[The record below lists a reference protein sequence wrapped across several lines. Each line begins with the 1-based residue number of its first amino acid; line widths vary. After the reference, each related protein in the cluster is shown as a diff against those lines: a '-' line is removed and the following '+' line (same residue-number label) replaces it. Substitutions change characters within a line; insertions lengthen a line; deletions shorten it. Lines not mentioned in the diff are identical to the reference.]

1 MIQNLEDGINKQT
14 KIFRVQNTEYKKEI
28 TNLDDHLQN
37 KM

>member
-28 TNLDDHLQN
+28 TN
-37 KM
+37 